1 MSDLIEEG
9 KQLKEV
15 WPLVQ
20 RTYHL
25 SLSQIVLNSHAAPKY
40 CKTWLSYSIIFK
52 KCNFI
57 LNDFKTMK
65 LPEDLQ
71 V

>member
-25 SLSQIVLNSHAAPKY
+25 SLSQIVLNSHADPKVLQNMAFLFY
-40 CKTWLSYSIIFK
+40 
-52 KCNFI
+52 NF
-57 LNDFKTMK
+57 LKM
-65 LPEDLQ
+65 
-71 V
+71 